1 MAKIGEILM
10 SRRLLTTGQLER
22 ALTLQKREK
31 VRLGV
36 LLVKLGYID
45 NETLATA
52 LSEQLGV
59 PLAPPGSLDD
69 IPPEVIDRVP
79 RRVAEG
85 HRLVPIRSDG
95 SEVHVCLADP
105 QNLHRLDEIAFA
117 LACRIRPFLATELVI
132 ERALARY
139 YPVGAD
145 AWDEAE
151 AGFDKNEQSGLW
163 KLPDMQNALPVVE
176 AVVERPVPARRSGGL
191 PDQLSVEPSLPS
203 ASGGE
208 DAYEALA
215 EVKTREDLVDSL
227 YRYFCRVF
235 PYLGVLEVTSL
246 GVRCMALRS
255 AGAAV
260 LLPTERVAIADAQW
274 IRAQLSSPRVRLS
287 QEIDD
292 PHLRGVLRQLGLR
305 PNLLAVVPVFDY
317 GRLRYLVL
325 GQGRDEAG
333 LRERYRDVRS
343 YLATVSE
350 ALRIVALR
358 EHIRARAARR
368 RARS

>member
-1 MAKIGEILM
+1 MA
-10 SRRLLTTGQLER
+10 RRLLTPGQLER
-22 ALTLQKREK
+22 ALAMQKREK

-36 LLVKLGYID
+36 CLVRLGFID

-52 LSEQLGV
+52 LGEQLGV
-59 PLAPPGSLDD
+59 PLAPPGALDD
-69 IPPEVIDRVP
+69 IPPEVIERVP
-79 RRVAEG
+79 RRIAEE
-85 HRLVPIRSDG
+85 HRLVPIRTEG

-117 LACRIRPFLATELVI
+117 LACRIRPFLATEPVLD
-132 ERALARY
+132 RALARY

-145 AWDEAE
+145 EWDQA
-151 AGFDKNEQSGLW
+151 ADPAQDGHDKNEQSGLW
-163 KLPDMQNALPVVE
+163 KLPNLENGLPVVE
-176 AVVERPVPARRSGGL
+176 AMVERELRAKGRGL
-191 PDQLSVEPSLPS
+191 PEQLEVAPSLP
-203 ASGGE
+203 GGPAGPAGAE

-215 EVKTREDLVDSL
+215 AVNTRDELIAAVH
-227 YRYFCRVF
+227 RYFCRVF

-260 LLPTERVAIADAQW
+260 LLPTERQPITEAQW
-274 IRAQLSSPRVRLS
+274 IREQLTRPRVTLH
-287 QEIDD
+287 QEIEDA
-292 PHLRGVLRQLGLR
+292 HLRAMLRQLGLR
-305 PNLLAVVPVFDY
+305 ASLLAVVPVFDY
-317 GRLRYLVL
+317 GRLRYVVL
-325 GQGRDEAG
+325 GQGRDEPS
-333 LRERYRDVRS
+333 LRERYREIRS

-368 RARS
+368 RQSA